1 MCNVH
6 WNSLE
11 IAILKISGTY
21 SISTLFFPV
30 KLLLILILLFKRPLV
45 WLIQILEQNDYQKL
59 SGNLSQTK
67 TVWVLDPKKKLKDQN
82 IVLNYQNI
90 MNCDLKCEYTTYNS
104 DLKCSPTHGFT
115 NSQSFKFESLDQ
127 SERVTF
133 VLMDKQAMFWL
144 VKKLVR

>member
-90 MNCDLKCEYTTYNS
+90 MNCDLKSEYTTYNS
-104 DLKCSPTHGFT
+104 D
-115 NSQSFKFESLDQ
+115 
-127 SERVTF
+127 
-133 VLMDKQAMFWL
+133 
-144 VKKLVR
+144 